1 MQSSPVEL
9 DRRVSPS
16 TTIPCIN
23 PANRERLGDVPI
35 CSPESVRDRV
45 AKARLAQKAWATT
58 SFAERRRVLSHIL
71 DHVLQHADE
80 LCDIISRDSGKTLN
94 NAMLGEIWPVC
105 EKIRHT
111 MSRGESALTSETVSA
126 GLLPHKKAVIE
137 YIPLGVIGVIAPWN
151 YPLQNI
157 LGPAIPALFAGNAVI
172 VKVSE
177 QVAWSGDRFQRI
189 FDEAL
194 TKAGFS
200 TDLVQVIH
208 GYAETGKALI
218 SSGVDKIIFTGSME
232 NGRRVIEESA
242 KNLTPVIL
250 ELGGKDAFIVCDDA
264 NLEQAAHAAM
274 AGVFIAC
281 GQNCLAAERFFVF
294 DAVYDEF
301 VARVTELTT
310 PLRQGDPRA
319 GKTIDMGAMVT
330 EPQLDIVERLV
341 RDAVERGAKVIT
353 GGRRV
358 RDGEGNYF
366 APTILVDV
374 PEGAKIL
381 TEETFGPVM
390 VIARVQNE
398 DEAIAR
404 TNDSQYGLSATVMT
418 RDGERARRMAKAIV
432 AGGTS
437 INDFG
442 FTYMAMDLPFGGV
455 RGSGFGRLN
464 GREGL
469 RACCNQKAV
478 IYDRLPLGAPA
489 KLYPVGPFDYDMA
502 RGTIRTIYGR
512 GLAGKLTGLRD
523 LARAAWSKLSSS

>member
-1 MQSSPVEL
+1 MQTVSHAAE
-9 DRRVSPS
+9 RRPAPS
-16 TTIPCIN
+16 TSIPCVN
-23 PANRERLGDVPI
+23 PATGESLGEVPI
-35 CSPESVRDRV
+35 CTPEELKDRV
-45 AKARLAQKAWATT
+45 VRARQAQRQWAASTF
-58 SFAERRRVLSHIL
+58 SERREVLGHIL
-71 DHVLQHADE
+71 DHLLTHSDD
-80 LCDIISRDSGKTLN
+80 LCDVVARDAGKTLN
-94 NAMLGEIWPVC
+94 NAMVGEIWPVC

-111 MSRGESALTSETVSA
+111 LASGEAALASETVGS
-126 GLLPHKKAVIE
+126 GLFMHKRAVIE
-137 YIPLGVIGVIAPWN
+137 YIPLGIIGVIAPWN

-177 QVAWSGDRFQRI
+177 QVAWSSARFQRI

-200 TDLVQVIH
+200 TDLVQIVN

-218 SSGVDKIIFTGSME
+218 SSGVDKIIFTGSMQ

-294 DAVYDEF
+294 DGIYDAF
-301 VARVTELTT
+301 VARVEALTVG
-310 PLRQGDPRA
+310 LRQGDPR
-319 GKTIDMGAMVT
+319 GGDTIDLGAMVT
-330 EPQLDIVERLV
+330 EPQLAIVERLV
-341 RDAVERGAKVIT
+341 DDAVKKGAKLVT
-353 GGRRV
+353 GGKRV
-358 RDGEGNYF
+358 DEGGGYYF

-374 PEGAKIL
+374 PSNALIL

-390 VIARVQNE
+390 VIVRVK
-398 DEAIAR
+398 DEADALAR
-404 TNDSQYGLSATVMT
+404 TNDSQYGLSASIMT
-418 RDGERARRMAKAIV
+418 RDAARAKRMAHAIV
-432 AGGTS
+432 AGGTCV
-437 INDFG
+437 NDFG

-464 GREGL
+464 GREGI

-478 IYDRLPLGAPA
+478 MYDRLPLGMPA
-489 KLYPVGPFDYDMA
+489 KLYPVGPFDYDLA
-502 RGTIRTIYGR
+502 RGTIRTLYGR
-512 GLAGKLTGLRD
+512 GIGGKLAGLKD